1 MFNSYILKTNSLEIK
16 DRFEIEKKVFL
27 LMKIG
32 KLNERKRDKKIK
44 KILQAKHF
52 ATWNIITTFENLV
65 A

>member
-52 ATWNIITTFENLV
+52 AT
-65 A
+65 